1 MELTGEPFAQTI
13 SILLMLTLFAG
24 NLIQDLEL
32 LAGQML
38 KTYHMSDRL
47 IFRMATKNQFT

>member
-47 IFRMATKNQFT
+47 ILRMASKNQFT

>member
-13 SILLMLTLFAG
+13 LILLMLTLFAG

>member
-47 IFRMATKNQFT
+47 IFQMATKNQFT

>member
-13 SILLMLTLFAG
+13 SILLMLMFFAG

-32 LAGQML
+32 SAGQLL